1 MWEVKSKNLGV
12 IYTVFGASPVVPV
25 VNNPPANT
33 GDVRDIGL
41 ILGPGRFPEDGSMD
55 PSILAGEPHE
65 QRNLAG

>member
-33 GDVRDIGL
+33 GDIRDIGL
-41 ILGPGRFPEDGSMD
+41 IPGPGRFPG
-55 PSILAGEPHE
+55 G
-65 QRNLAG
+65 